1 MKETA
6 GKLKERRRISLD
18 RRRRRLAREDGRG
31 GGGRTEREKID
42 KEKGTREEPLAG
54 RR

>member
-18 RRRRRLAREDGRG
+18 RGRRARGRSQRK
-31 GGGRTEREKID
+31 GGRTEREKID